1 MIIDLHT
8 HTRGSDGKCTPQELI
23 DLAISKGIKALAI
36 TDHDTVD
43 SIETAIQYSKD
54 KKIIFIPGIEF
65 NCECSFGKMHML
77 GLGINHKNEYLLEK
91 LESIKAERNDRN
103 YELLKGL
110 RQMGIDITMEEVA
123 HVSNGNII
131 GKPHFAIVMAQKGY
145 ANNPKEV
152 FAKFFDVQPLNRYV
166 RKSYSA
172 EEVIF
177 IIKKAAGI
185 AMLAHPQTLKLNYD
199 ELEEEVL
206 KLKSF
211 GLDGIECYHSGQTS
225 EEMAKFKE
233 IAVRN
238 GLIYSKGSDYHGEN
252 AQSESLLGT
261 GTGCNILN
269 DEENIILRNVL
280 DTTSYFYL

>member
-1 MIIDLHT
+1 
-8 HTRGSDGKCTPQELI
+8 
-23 DLAISKGIKALAI
+23 
-36 TDHDTVD
+36 
-43 SIETAIQYSKD
+43 
-54 KKIIFIPGIEF
+54 
-65 NCECSFGKMHML
+65 
-77 GLGINHKNEYLLEK
+77 
-91 LESIKAERNDRN
+91 
-103 YELLKGL
+103 
-110 RQMGIDITMEEVA
+110 
-123 HVSNGNII
+123 
-131 GKPHFAIVMAQKGY
+131 
-145 ANNPKEV
+145 
-152 FAKFFDVQPLNRYV
+152 
-166 RKSYSA
+166 
-172 EEVIF
+172 
-177 IIKKAAGI
+177 
-185 AMLAHPQTLKLNYD
+185 MLAHPQTLKLNYD